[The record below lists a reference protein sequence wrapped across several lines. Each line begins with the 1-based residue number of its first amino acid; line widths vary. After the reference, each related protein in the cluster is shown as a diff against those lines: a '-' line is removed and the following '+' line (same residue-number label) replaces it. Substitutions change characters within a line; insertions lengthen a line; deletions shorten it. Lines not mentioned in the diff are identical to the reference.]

1 MFLYFHCFDY
11 VSRIDINLYFSGNF
25 GESQSVIFCTTF
37 SFLFLYHHKNAK
49 EVKKRKDCTKG
60 NAFLFIKFSRLKI
73 LRASQTFVWTLKL
86 LTQIDSVIYF
96 TLRFGLVNTINTYL
110 SLRILAVWGW
120 LFSLKCELIEFAIP
134 NLFNEFL

>member
-1 MFLYFHCFDY
+1 MFWYLYCLDY
-11 VSRIDINLYFSGNF
+11 VSRIEINLYFSGKFN
-25 GESQSVIFCTTF
+25 ESQRVIFCTTF
-37 SFLFLYHHKNAK
+37 SILFLYHHKKAK
-49 EVKKRKDCTKG
+49 EIKKRRDCTKG
-60 NAFLFIKFSRLKI
+60 NTLLFIKFSRLKI

-120 LFSLKCELIEFAIP
+120 FFSLKCELIEFAIP
-134 NLFNEFL
+134 NLSD